1 MNCEACGQL
10 ERNCGEFHCPQN
22 KTRTPAN
29 SPHTIELLYRR
40 LEMMAKEMK
49 AVSELMRF
57 VGGFNERMIQHA
69 KELEGASNIAREWI
83 NEIKEE
89 RK

>member
-1 MNCEACGQL
+1 
-10 ERNCGEFHCPQN
+10 
-22 KTRTPAN
+22 
-29 SPHTIELLYRR
+29 
-40 LEMMAKEMK
+40 MMAKEMK

-57 VGGFNERMIQHA
+57 VGGFNERMIQQA